1 MTIVQFQDV
10 SKVYA
15 LGKTE
20 VRALD
25 SVSLSI
31 QEGDFI
37 ALSGP
42 SGSGKSTVLNLIG
55 CIDTPSSGEVTIK
68 DVNISSL
75 NDRSITSLR
84 HKVLGFI
91 FQSFNLIPVL
101 TVRENIEFPLL
112 IGDRNSPYRNWTV
125 AERNDWIDHL
135 IDAVGL
141 HQWRNH
147 RPNELSGGQRQRV
160 AIARALATKPDL
172 VMADEPT
179 ANLDSKTGEQI
190 IDLMRKMNQ
199 ELGTTFVF
207 STHDSRVVD
216 IADHVIFIRDGQ
228 VIDEAF
234 RNGDKMQATQA
245 TEEASSC

>member
-1 MTIVQFQDV
+1 MSIVQFQNV
-10 SKVYA
+10 SKIYA

-20 VRALD
+20 VRAVD

-31 QEGDFI
+31 QKGDFI

-42 SGSGKSTVLNLIG
+42 SGSGKSTILNLIG
-55 CIDTPSSGEVTIK
+55 CIDTPTSGDVLIK
-68 DVNISSL
+68 DVSIGSL
-75 NDRSITSLR
+75 NDKAITSLR
-84 HKVLGFI
+84 HEVLGFI

-101 TVRENIEFPLL
+101 TVYENIEFPLL
-112 IGDRNSPYRNWTV
+112 IGTKNSPYQRWSTQ
-125 AERNDWIDHL
+125 ERADWVDYL

-141 HQWRNH
+141 QQWRHH

-179 ANLDSKTGEQI
+179 ANLDSTTGAQI
-190 IDLMRKMNQ
+190 IDLMRQMNQ

-216 IADHVIFIRDGQ
+216 IADHVIYIRDGQ

-234 RNGDKMQATQA
+234 RQTVAPASEPKTREAT
-245 TEEASSC
+245 SC